1 MFVWISSIWLLDL
14 TNSNGITIML
24 REILLSKTKLKMLA
38 LRSTLLCMIYKSMM
52 LHLVT
57 YKNLAGKIQYLIMII
72 QEDLRKRQSFLD
84 FSMYL

>member
-24 REILLSKTKLKMLA
+24 REILLSKTKLKVLA

-72 QEDLRKRQSFLD
+72 QEDLPKRQSFLD

>member
-24 REILLSKTKLKMLA
+24 QEILLSKTKLKMLA

>member
-1 MFVWISSIWLLDL
+1 
-14 TNSNGITIML
+14 ML